1 MFIMKYSNLLK
12 KVAITG
18 TLLTI
23 GSAALVYSN
32 SQTVDATSLPPL
44 RTATTK
50 DYNKLQSLSKKP
62 GAHYVKT
69 RKWYA
74 GFTPGENVEGIYYY
88 KSHKLTH
95 DRLNIGADGWD
106 TYIGAGTFN
115 GTRYIISADF
125 GNGGKKYLIPA
136 KYCHVPYGYKFKKN
150 HATVYSYLGSLANS
164 WGGYDEYRKDYDD
177 FTKENIVYSGNNKRK
192 AAIKVTL
199 NKVGKNTGK
208 NQGFW
213 ISKTPIKFRVDGT
226 DTYEDYYPLYIY
238 DPSGQLTISYIK
250 TEDLSQFKRA
260 TVTYNYVG
268 TIYKNHAFRAYKK
281 TLNF

>member
-1 MFIMKYSNLLK
+1 MKGINLFK

-32 SQTVDATSLPPL
+32 PQTVDATSLPPL
-44 RTATTK
+44 KTATTK
-50 DYNKLQSLSKKP
+50 DYNKLQSLSKKL

-74 GFTPGENVEGIYYY
+74 GFTPGDNVEGIYYY

-106 TYIGAGTFN
+106 SYIGAGTFN

-125 GNGGKKYLIPA
+125 NNGGKKYLIPA

-150 HATVYSYLGSLANS
+150 HAVVHDYIGSLANA
-164 WGGYDEYRKDYDD
+164 WNGYDSYLNNYGQTL
-177 FTKENIVYSGNNKRK
+177 TKENILYSNKK
-192 AAIKVTL
+192 SGTFTVSLK
-199 NKVGKNTGK
+199 KDGKSTGK

-213 ISKTPIKFRVDGT
+213 IGKTPIKFRVDGT
-226 DTYEDYYPLYIY
+226 DTYVDCYPLYNY
-238 DPSGQLTISYIK
+238 EPSGQLYMSYIK
-250 TEDLSQFKRA
+250 TEDLSQFKRT

>member
-1 MFIMKYSNLLK
+1 MKNANLFK

-18 TLLTI
+18 TLLTV
-23 GSAALVYSN
+23 GAATLVYSN
-32 SQTVDATSLPPL
+32 PQTVEAKPFPSLP
-44 RTATTK
+44 TAITK
-50 DYNKLQSLSKKP
+50 DYNKLQALSKKP

-95 DRLNIGADGWD
+95 DTLNIGADGWD

-115 GTRYIISADF
+115 GTRYIISADL
-125 GNGGKKYLIPA
+125 NNKKKYLIPA
-136 KYCHVPYGYKFKKN
+136 AYCHVPYGYKLKKG
-150 HATVYSYLGSLANS
+150 HDTVYSYLGSLENS
-164 WGGYDEYRKDYDD
+164 WGGYDDYRKDYED

-199 NKVGKNTGK
+199 NRVGKNTGK

-226 DTYEDYYPLYIY
+226 NEYENYYPLYIY

-250 TEDLSQFKRA
+250 TKDLKQFKRA

-281 TLNF
+281 TLDF

>member
-1 MFIMKYSNLLK
+1 MKYSNLFK

-18 TLLTI
+18 TMLTI

-32 SQTVDATSLPPL
+32 PQTVDAKVMP
-44 RTATTK
+44 TATTK
-50 DYNKLQSLSKKP
+50 DYNKLQNLSKKS
-62 GAHYVKT
+62 GAHYIKA

-74 GFTPGENVEGIYYY
+74 GFTPGENVEGIYYFNSY
-88 KSHKLTH
+88 KLTH
-95 DRLNIGADGWD
+95 DRLSIGADGWAC
-106 TYIGAGTFN
+106 YIGAGTFN
-115 GTRYIISADF
+115 DNRYFIMK
-125 GNGGKKYLIPA
+125 NPEQKKLLIPA
-136 KYCHVPYGYKFKKN
+136 KYCNVPYGYKFKKN
-150 HATVYSYLGSLANS
+150 HKTVYSYLGSLANS
-164 WGGYDEYRKDYDD
+164 WGGYDDYSHDYED
-177 FTKENIVYSGNNKRK
+177 FTKENIVYGGNNKRK

-199 NKVGKNTGK
+199 NKVGKNAGK

>member
-1 MFIMKYSNLLK
+1 M
-12 KVAITG
+12 TG

-32 SQTVDATSLPPL
+32 PQTVDATSLPPL

-69 RKWYA
+69 KKWYA
-74 GFTPGENVEGIYYY
+74 GFAPGENVEGIYYFN
-88 KSHKLTH
+88 SHKLTH
-95 DRLNIGADGWD
+95 DRLNIGADGWMC
-106 TYIGAGTFN
+106 YIGAGTFN
-115 GTRYIISADF
+115 GNRYFITKDF
-125 GNGGKKYLIPA
+125 DTSNKKYLIPA
-136 KYCHVPYGYKFKKN
+136 AYCNVPYGYKFKKN
-150 HATVYSYLGSLANS
+150 HAVVHDYYGSLANA
-164 WGGYDEYRKDYDD
+164 WNGYDEYRDDYGED
-177 FTKENIVYSGNNKRK
+177 FTKENIIYSNRK
-192 AAIKVTL
+192 KATFTVSLKQD
-199 NKVGKNTGK
+199 GKSSGK

-226 DTYEDYYPLYIY
+226 NTYEDYYPLYNY
-238 DPSGQLTISYIK
+238 EPSGQLTMSYIK
-250 TEDLSQFKRA
+250 TQDLKQFKRA
-260 TVTYNYVG
+260 TVTYNYIG

>member
-32 SQTVDATSLPPL
+32 PQTVDVTAFPPL
-44 RTATTK
+44 KTATTK
-50 DYNKLQSLSKKP
+50 DYNKLQNLSKKP
-62 GAHYVKT
+62 GAHYIKA

-74 GFTPGENVEGIYYY
+74 GFAPGENVEGIYYFN
-88 KSHKLTH
+88 SHKLTH
-95 DRLNIGADGWD
+95 DRLSIGADGWAC
-106 TYIGAGTFN
+106 YIGAGTFN
-115 GTRYIISADF
+115 GSRYFIMK
-125 GNGGKKYLIPA
+125 NPEQKKLLIPA

-150 HATVYSYLGSLANS
+150 HATVHDYIGSLANA
-164 WGGYDEYRKDYDD
+164 WNGYDSYLNNYGQTL
-177 FTKENIVYSGNNKRK
+177 TKENILYSNKK
-192 AAIKVTL
+192 SGTFTVSLK
-199 NKVGKNTGK
+199 KDGKSTGK

-213 ISKTPIKFRVDGT
+213 IGKTPIKFRVDGT
-226 DTYEDYYPLYIY
+226 NTYVDCYPLYNY
-238 DPSGQLTISYIK
+238 EPSGQLYMSYIK
-250 TEDLSQFKRA
+250 TEDLNQFKRA